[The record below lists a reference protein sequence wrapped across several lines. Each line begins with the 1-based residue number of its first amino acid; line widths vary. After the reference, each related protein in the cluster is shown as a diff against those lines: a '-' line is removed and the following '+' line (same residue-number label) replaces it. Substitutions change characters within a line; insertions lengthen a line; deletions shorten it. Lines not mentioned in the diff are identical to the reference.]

1 MCRPSAEGTLSG
13 PRDPRCPLA
22 EWGHDP
28 AARPLVRIEGVS
40 KRDGSELMGRTYCNR
55 VVNFPGNAR
64 LIGQMVD
71 VKITEAKAYT
81 LRGEVLLK
89 D

>member
-1 MCRPSAEGTLSG
+1 
-13 PRDPRCPLA
+13 
-22 EWGHDP
+22 
-28 AARPLVRIEGVS
+28 
-40 KRDGSELMGRTYCNR
+40 
-55 VVNFPGNAR
+55 FPGNAR

>member
-1 MCRPSAEGTLSG
+1 MQRL
-13 PRDPRCPLA
+13 L
-22 EWGHDP
+22 
-28 AARPLVRIEGVS
+28 IEGVS